1 MNMKFKLFFFS
12 IALVLSNLF
21 FVSNASAQLCPSASS
36 PSINL
41 GPNQSLNRGQSI
53 SLGSTLLAHQTDGN
67 VVVYVN
73 GRAVWWTGTAGRA
86 TTTFVMQ
93 TDGNLVLYGP
103 SGAVWFSGTQGSNY
117 QVFRIDANCVNL
129 AANGRPTGIVGIGS
143 VVSGNRFAMYR
154 AFALF

>member
-1 MNMKFKLFFFS
+1 MNVKFKLCFFA
-12 IALVLSNLF
+12 IALAISNLF
-21 FVSNASAQLCPSASS
+21 FVSNASAQLCQTNS

-41 GPNQSLNRGQSI
+41 GPNQSLNRGQTI
-53 SLGSTLLAHQTDGN
+53 SLGGTVLAHQTDGN

-73 GRAVWWTGTAGRA
+73 GRAVWSTGTAGRA

-117 QVFRIDANCVNL
+117 QFFRVDANCLNL
-129 AANGRPTGIVGIGS
+129 ATGAPAGVVGIGR
-143 VVSGNRFAMYR
+143 VVSATRFATYR
-154 AFALF
+154 TFALF